1 MKCFLLLLLFAAAAS
16 AAEPPTIQ
24 RIWLSFQREEPTHI
38 TVNWETEKPGNSE
51 VAFGTNPRIRTIYVE
66 DELVTLHHVEI
77 PIPTKDV
84 FYYYQVRS
92 GHEASAI
99 HNFKGMPSEELRIAV
114 VGDWGFAQPD
124 LAALIKDDVHVL
136 MTAGDNVGSLHQKG
150 REGTKAFSALI
161 DSQPE
166 LFRST
171 LFMPVLGNHDRE
183 IRSRGPKPPPEPVYD
198 VEAAA
203 YHEFFALPGREWNYT
218 LAFPGFDARFI
229 ALDLEHIQDMGT
241 TWQTGHPFAADSPQL
256 AWYRQQMQPPRPGH
270 TVTIHNERNA
280 TMRGQLQGEW
290 GRLFQQGSAVIT
302 GFGYFAERA
311 VVDSFPYYNTA
322 LKGDGD
328 RYPDPKSAFF
338 ASEHSYVLLTFQP
351 KSSHAHRDQEP
362 RWQSARRPDL
372 PGTVVPACVET
383 SGVSARFRCHDHET
397 PCLPLPRHFFPCC

>member
-1 MKCFLLLLLFAAAAS
+1 MTRSFLLLLLLCSTTQAA
-16 AAEPPTIQ
+16 TIQ

-38 TVNWETEKPGNSE
+38 TVNWETAQPGDSE
-51 VAFGTNPRIRTIYVE
+51 VFFGASASLGGKVAKAE
-66 DELVTLHHVEI
+66 QVTLHYVEI
-77 PIPTKDV
+77 PIPEKDAT
-84 FYYYQVRS
+84 YHYQVRS
-92 GHEASAI
+92 GDETSAV
-99 HNFKGMPSEELRIAV
+99 HTFKSMPSKELRVSV

-171 LFMPVLGNHDRE
+171 PFMPVLGNHDRE
-183 IRSRGPKPPPEPVYD
+183 IRPRGPKPPPEAVYD
-198 VEAAA
+198 VDATA
-203 YHEFFALPGREWNYT
+203 YREFFALPGNEWNYA
-218 LAFPGFDARFI
+218 LAFPEFDARFI

-241 TWQTGHPFAADSPQL
+241 TWQTGHPFDAASPQL
-256 AWYRQQMQPPRPGH
+256 AWYRQQIEPSRSGH
-270 TVTIHNERNA
+270 TITIQNERNG
-280 TMRGQLQGEW
+280 TMRGQLKGEW

-311 VVDSFPYYNTA
+311 MVDGFPYYNTA

-338 ASEHSYVLLTFQP
+338 ASEHSYVLLTFKP
-351 KSSHAHRDQEP
+351 KSPMQIEIKSLAGKVLDA
-362 RWQSARRPDL
+362 QSV
-372 PGTVVPACVET
+372 PGK
-383 SGVSARFRCHDHET
+383 
-397 PCLPLPRHFFPCC
+397 

>member
-1 MKCFLLLLLFAAAAS
+1 MKALFTVLFLASAAS
-16 AAEPPTIQ
+16 AADSPAIQ
-24 RIWLSFQREEPTHI
+24 RIWLTFQREEPTHI
-38 TVNWETEKPGNSE
+38 TVNWETESPCGSE
-51 VAFGTNPRIRTIYVE
+51 IRFGTHPKLGTVYS
-66 DELVTLHHVEI
+66 DEEQVTLHHMEI
-77 PIPTKDV
+77 PIPQKDV
-84 FYYYQVRS
+84 FYFYQV
-92 GHEASAI
+92 GWGDEASAT

-166 LFRST
+166 LFRGT
-171 LFMPVLGNHDRE
+171 PFMPVLGNHDRE
-183 IRSRGPKPPPEPVYD
+183 IRSRGPKPPPEAVYD
-198 VEAAA
+198 VAAKV
-203 YHEFFALPGREWNYT
+203 YREFFALPGNEWRWAF
-218 LAFPGFDARFI
+218 AFPDFDARFI

-241 TWQTGHPFAADSPQL
+241 TWQTGHPFDAASDQL
-256 AWYRQQMQPPRPGH
+256 AWYHQQMQPPRPGH
-270 TVTIHNERNA
+270 NITIHNERNA

-311 VVDSFPYYNTA
+311 VVDGFPYYNTS

-351 KSSHAHRDQEP
+351 KSPMLIEIKSLAGKVLDAQTYP
-362 RWQSARRPDL
+362 AR
-372 PGTVVPACVET
+372 
-383 SGVSARFRCHDHET
+383 
-397 PCLPLPRHFFPCC
+397 